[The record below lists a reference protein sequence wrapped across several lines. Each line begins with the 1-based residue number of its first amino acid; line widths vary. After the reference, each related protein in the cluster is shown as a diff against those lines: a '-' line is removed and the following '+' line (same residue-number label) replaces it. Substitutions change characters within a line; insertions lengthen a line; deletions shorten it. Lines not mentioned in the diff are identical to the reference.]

1 MSRSAAVFIGRSD
14 TVAQRAEWL
23 SEDRPRD
30 ICCPL
35 MSAGSHPN
43 GRPYA
48 DGQPRAPPKR
58 AGPECTRPS
67 DLRST
72 RQMIVMT
79 MLAEAKPK
87 RQQASCQHESAPIP
101 GLRRV
106 PHPVVNTTKEQTML
120 ALQAVAHGAH
130 SLEALL
136 IAISV
141 LAALFWKA
149 TLKIIFIL
157 LVIATFITITF
168 GAAAV
173 LSILVHV
180 IK

>member
-1 MSRSAAVFIGRSD
+1 
-14 TVAQRAEWL
+14 
-23 SEDRPRD
+23 
-30 ICCPL
+30 
-35 MSAGSHPN
+35 
-43 GRPYA
+43 
-48 DGQPRAPPKR
+48 
-58 AGPECTRPS
+58 
-67 DLRST
+67 
-72 RQMIVMT
+72 MIVMT

-130 SLEALL
+130 SPEALL

-149 TLKIIFIL
+149 ALKIIFIL
-157 LVIATFITITF
+157 LVMATFITITF

>member
-1 MSRSAAVFIGRSD
+1 MSRSAAVFIGRSGS
-14 TVAQRAEWL
+14 AARCAEWL
-23 SEDRPRD
+23 SEDRPQHVR
-30 ICCPL
+30 CPL
-35 MSAGSHPN
+35 MNAGSHPTD
-43 GRPYA
+43 RPYFG
-48 DGQPRAPPKR
+48 GQPRGPPKR

-67 DLRST
+67 DLRSR
-72 RQMIVMT
+72 RQMIVVT

-120 ALQAVAHGAH
+120 ALQAAAHGAH

-141 LAALFWKA
+141 LAALFWKVA
-149 TLKIIFIL
+149 LKIIFIL